1 MRRTDRAG
9 NTILGLMLV
18 AAMLLTGC
26 GTKGEEAAETAAPE
40 QTQQETAEQEEAA
53 GQEEAAQQETA
64 ENAEAEQETESVPA
78 DEEQEATD
86 KMQEAEN
93 TMIESY
99 EMPDS
104 DAIALVRDM
113 KIGWNLG
120 NTLDAS
126 SDNNRSDELSY
137 ESLWCGIKTTKEM
150 IDAVKN
156 AGFRTV
162 RIPVSWHNHV
172 TADGSYTISQVW
184 MDRVQEIVDYA
195 IEDDMYVI
203 LNIHHD
209 NNENYIFPD
218 EAHME
223 QSKAYISAV
232 WEQIADRF
240 ASYDEHLIMEGMNE
254 PRLVGT
260 SHEWWLDL
268 NSQDCV
274 QAVECINEFNQT
286 FVDTVRASGGNNAER
301 YLLVPGYAAS
311 LQGATNEYFRLP
323 EDPSGLENRI
333 MVEVHAYTPYG
344 FALAGSGDNGY
355 TEQWSMDSDADRA
368 EIDGLMDQL
377 YELYVKNGTGVVID
391 EFGAR
396 EKNGNLQARADFST
410 YYIGAARARGI
421 SCCVWDNNAFSGD
434 GENFG
439 LLFRPMCTFRYPE
452 IIEGLMRYAD

>member
-9 NTILGLMLV
+9 NTILGLTLM

-64 ENAEAEQETESVPA
+64 ENSEAEQETESVPA

-209 NNENYIFPD
+209 NNENYIFPTK
-218 EAHME
+218 
-223 QSKAYISAV
+223 Q
-232 WEQIADRF
+232 
-240 ASYDEHLIMEGMNE
+240 
-254 PRLVGT
+254 
-260 SHEWWLDL
+260 
-268 NSQDCV
+268 
-274 QAVECINEFNQT
+274 
-286 FVDTVRASGGNNAER
+286 
-301 YLLVPGYAAS
+301 
-311 LQGATNEYFRLP
+311 
-323 EDPSGLENRI
+323 
-333 MVEVHAYTPYG
+333 
-344 FALAGSGDNGY
+344 
-355 TEQWSMDSDADRA
+355 
-368 EIDGLMDQL
+368 
-377 YELYVKNGTGVVID
+377 
-391 EFGAR
+391 R
-396 EKNGNLQARADFST
+396 ESSPL
-410 YYIGAARARGI
+410 
-421 SCCVWDNNAFSGD
+421 
-434 GENFG
+434 
-439 LLFRPMCTFRYPE
+439 
-452 IIEGLMRYAD
+452 

>member
-9 NTILGLMLV
+9 NTILGLTLM

-64 ENAEAEQETESVPA
+64 ENAEAEKETESVPA

-209 NNENYIFPD
+209 NNENYISPD

-396 EKNGNLQARADFST
+396 EKNGNLEARADFST

>member
-9 NTILGLMLV
+9 NTILGLTLV

-218 EAHME
+218 EVHME

>member
-9 NTILGLMLV
+9 NTILGLTLM

-26 GTKGEEAAETAAPE
+26 GAKGEEADETVAPE

-53 GQEEAAQQETA
+53 VQEEAAQQETA
-64 ENAEAEQETESVPA
+64 ENAEAESVPA

-218 EAHME
+218 EVHME
-223 QSKAYISAV
+223 QSKTYISAV
-232 WEQIADRF
+232 WAQIADRF

-274 QAVECINEFNQT
+274 QAVECINELNQT

-344 FALAGSGDNGY
+344 FALAGSSDNGY
-355 TEQWSMDSDADRA
+355 TEQWSMDSDTDRA
-368 EIDGLMDQL
+368 EVDGLMDQL

>member
-9 NTILGLMLV
+9 NTILGLTLM

-218 EAHME
+218 EAHTE

-232 WEQIADRF
+232 WAQIADRF

>member
-1 MRRTDRAG
+1 M
-9 NTILGLMLV
+9 

-218 EAHME
+218 EAHTE

-232 WEQIADRF
+232 WAQIADRF

-323 EDPSGLENRI
+323 EDSSGLENRI

-368 EIDGLMDQL
+368 EVDGLMDQL

>member
-1 MRRTDRAG
+1 MAYYFSEPSHT
-9 NTILGLMLV
+9 
-18 AAMLLTGC
+18 
-26 GTKGEEAAETAAPE
+26 
-40 QTQQETAEQEEAA
+40 
-53 GQEEAAQQETA
+53 
-64 ENAEAEQETESVPA
+64 
-78 DEEQEATD
+78 
-86 KMQEAEN
+86 
-93 TMIESY
+93 
-99 EMPDS
+99 
-104 DAIALVRDM
+104 
-113 KIGWNLG
+113 
-120 NTLDAS
+120 
-126 SDNNRSDELSY
+126 
-137 ESLWCGIKTTKEM
+137 
-150 IDAVKN
+150 
-156 AGFRTV
+156 F
-162 RIPVSWHNHV
+162 
-172 TADGSYTISQVW
+172 
-184 MDRVQEIVDYA
+184 
-195 IEDDMYVI
+195 
-203 LNIHHD
+203 
-209 NNENYIFPD
+209 NE
-218 EAHME
+218 
-223 QSKAYISAV
+223 
-232 WEQIADRF
+232 
-240 ASYDEHLIMEGMNE
+240 
-254 PRLVGT
+254 
-260 SHEWWLDL
+260 
-268 NSQDCV
+268 
-274 QAVECINEFNQT
+274 
-286 FVDTVRASGGNNAER
+286 